1 MSLHKHNLSIYTHL
15 APVYDDVMRNVDY
28 EDWAD
33 FIDALIVEHNEEARS
48 VLELGCGT
56 GTLSLLLDELDVYDI
71 TATDISPEMLQV
83 ARDKADFQ
91 QAKVT
96 FEQVDFTDIRLNGP
110 YDVVFLVF
118 DGINYLTTPESVTRV
133 MQRVRS
139 ILTPETGIFILDFTT
154 PHNSQRNAEDMND
167 EGVTPDN
174 WRFVRV
180 SRFLEAEKLHYN
192 EFTLEKLSDKEVVL
206 SRHREVHVQR
216 VYTLAEMRGFAR
228 EAGFAILAE
237 YDGFDMVPATAN
249 SDRVTLVLQ

>member
-1 MSLHKHNLSIYTHL
+1 
-15 APVYDDVMRNVDY
+15 
-28 EDWAD
+28 
-33 FIDALIVEHNEEARS
+33 
-48 VLELGCGT
+48 

-71 TATDISPEMLQV
+71 TATDISEEMLQV
-83 ARDKADFQ
+83 ARDKAEFQ
-91 QAKVT
+91 GAKVT
-96 FEQVDFTDIRLNGP
+96 FERVDFTDIRLAGP
-110 YDVVFLVF
+110 YDVAILVF
-118 DGINYLTTPESVTRV
+118 DGINYMTTPDSVVRV
-133 MQRVRS
+133 LEQVRRV
-139 ILTPETGIFILDFTT
+139 LTPGQGIFLLDFTT

-180 SRFLEAEKLHYN
+180 SRFLEAERLHYN

-216 VYTLAEMRGFAR
+216 VYTLAEMRGFAQD
-228 EAGFAILAE
+228 AGFTILAE